1 MIVLSI
7 YKPWI
12 LDLHSLHIHADQLGG
27 EFWQL
32 INPFRPSKLDDDV
45 LALDIAEVVQARP
58 QGLNPARRSSS
69 RAETQ
74 AADARDSR
82 RLLRARC
89 ERPRCYRA
97 AKQRG
102 RIPGDKTGSYESHQA
117 SAACP
122 DPAAYERRGDAMR
135 YLNEQGKIAWKAS
148 PRFLTMLADAERD
161 ARDDLAEFP

>member
-32 INPFRPSKLDDDV
+32 ISPFRPSKLDDDV

-74 AADARDSR
+74 VAEARDCR

-89 ERPRCYRA
+89 ERPRRRA
-97 AKQRG
+97 ADQSDKIPSPHG
-102 RIPGDKTGSYESHQA
+102 SAPARIAPYHTI
-117 SAACP
+117 
-122 DPAAYERRGDAMR
+122 R
-135 YLNEQGKIAWKAS
+135 
-148 PRFLTMLADAERD
+148 
-161 ARDDLAEFP
+161 

>member
-97 AKQRG
+97 AKQRDELSPFHSITSSARPSRGSGMVRPSALAVFKLIISSIFVTCWTG
-102 RIPGDKTGSYESHQA
+102 R
-117 SAACP
+117 SA
-122 DPAAYERRGDAMR
+122 GF
-135 YLNEQGKIAWKAS
+135 S
-148 PRFLTMLADAERD
+148 PLR
-161 ARDDLAEFP
+161 

>member
-58 QGLNPARRSSS
+58 HCLGTGMP
-69 RAETQ
+69 E
-74 AADARDSR
+74 
-82 RLLRARC
+82 
-89 ERPRCYRA
+89 
-97 AKQRG
+97 RG
-102 RIPGDKTGSYESHQA
+102 RDPTPFA
-117 SAACP
+117 STLMSLVGQNPNPSPAVARQLSPAP
-122 DPAAYERRGDAMR
+122 DMPLHMLWPA
-135 YLNEQGKIAWKAS
+135 S
-148 PRFLTMLADAERD
+148 C
-161 ARDDLAEFP
+161 